1 MSYPDSQQLCKMNL
15 VIDQGNTAVK
25 LGLFDG
31 DQLILKA
38 VFLNDEQGFA
48 QPWLQSNVTEPVNV
62 IVCSVVAAEFELS
75 AIPAL
80 SFFRLDTSIN
90 LPLKNNYKTPETLGK
105 DRLSNA
111 VGAWK
116 NNPSGNSLVIDLGTC
131 IKYDLVSAKGEY
143 LGGAIS
149 PGLAMR
155 FKALHEFTD
164 QLPLLETTITAEDFG
179 TDTSSSMSAGVKQG
193 IIHEINGFVARY
205 SQQFNDLTIFMTGGD
220 LKYFDKAFKNPI
232 FALPD
237 LTLIG
242 LNEILQHNIQQ
253 K

>member
-1 MSYPDSQQLCKMNL
+1 MNL

-25 LGLFDG
+25 LGLFDQN
-31 DQLILKA
+31 QLVQKA
-38 VFLNDEQGFA
+38 IFLNDELGFA
-48 QPWLQSNVTEPVNV
+48 QLWLQSKVLEPVHV
-62 IVCSVVAAEFELS
+62 MVCSVVAHEFELS
-75 AIPAL
+75 AVPAL
-80 SFFRLDTSIN
+80 SFFRLDSSLA
-90 LPLKNNYKTPETLGK
+90 LPIKNKYRTPETLGK

-116 NNPSGNSLVIDLGTC
+116 QNPSKNSLVVDLGTC
-131 IKYDLVSAKGEY
+131 IKYDLVSAEGSY

-149 PGLAMR
+149 PGLEMR

-164 QLPLLETTITAEDFG
+164 KLPLLETSTPADDYG
-179 TDTSSSMSAGVKQG
+179 TDTTSSIAAGVKQG
-193 IIHEINGFVARY
+193 MIHEINGFIERY
-205 SQQFNDLTIFMTGGD
+205 SLQLDDLTIFMTGGD
-220 LKYFDKAFKNPI
+220 LKYFDKAFKNRI